1 MEYKGIAMTIAGSDS
16 GGGAGIQADLKTF
29 QAFDVFGVSAVTS
42 ITAQNTTGVR
52 SVQDIDTEI
61 IADQI
66 DMIMEDMGCGAAKTG
81 MLSNKSII
89 ETVAEK
95 IQQYK
100 IDKLVV
106 DPVMVAESG
115 DRLLQEKAEKT
126 LIEKLLPLAYLL
138 TPNVYEAE
146 IIADMKISSLEDAK
160 GACKKIYKKGTQNIL
175 LKGGHLKQNKV
186 VDLLYNGK
194 DFEILEK
201 EKIDSTNTHGT
212 GCTLSSAI
220 TASLAQDKDLAP
232 SVKIAKEYI
241 TKAIA
246 MAPDIGKGHGPLYHN
261 IKPEPVSAFITEARD
276 FDYWFDKNRNIFE
289 AEFLAE
295 KELFPGS
302 ENSVSIGVGSGL
314 FASRLGIKKGVEPS
328 ENMANL
334 ARERGI
340 DVKIGRAEKIP
351 YENETFKTVLL
362 STVLSYC
369 DDPLKA
375 LQESYR
381 ILKKDGYI
389 VVSFLSREGSY
400 SMLYDLARL
409 EQKFD
414 PVRAPEHPYPLK
426 FIKGASWMST
436 ENVKKML
443 TKTKFADLEFVQT
456 LTKHP
461 HYSNDE
467 IEKPIPGY
475 QKGDYIVIR
484 ARKK

>member
-1 MEYKGIAMTIAGSDS
+1 MEYKGIAFTIAGSDS

-29 QAFDVFGVSAVTS
+29 QAFDVFGVSAITS

-52 SVQDIDTEI
+52 SVQDVDPKI

-66 DMIMEDMGCGAAKTG
+66 DMVMEDMGSGAAKTG
-81 MLSNKSII
+81 MLSNKAII
-89 ETVAEK
+89 ETVAKK
-95 IQQYK
+95 IKEYK

-106 DPVMVAESG
+106 DPVMVAASG

-126 LIEKLLPLAYLL
+126 LIEELLPLAYLL
-138 TPNVYEAE
+138 TPNIHEAE
-146 IIADMKISSLEDAK
+146 IIADMKIASIDGAK
-160 GACKKIYKKGTQNIL
+160 KASQKIYERGAQNIL
-175 LKGGHLKQNKV
+175 LKGGHLKQNKA
-186 VDLLYNGK
+186 VDLFYNGEK
-194 DFEILEK
+194 FEVLEK

-220 TASLAQDKDLAP
+220 TASLAQGKDLFSA
-232 SVKIAKEYI
+232 VLIAKEYI
-241 TKAIA
+241 TKAIV
-246 MAPDIGKGHGPLYHN
+246 MAPHIGKGHGPLYHN
-261 IKPEPVSAFITEARD
+261 VKPEPVSAFIKEAKD

-295 KELFPGS
+295 KELFPGP

-328 ENMANL
+328 ENMAAL
-334 ARERGI
+334 ARDRGI
-340 DVKIGRAEKIP
+340 DVKIGRAEDIP
-351 YENETFKTVLL
+351 YENESFKTVLL

-369 DDPLKA
+369 IDPLKA
-375 LQESYR
+375 LRESYR

-389 VVSFLSREGSY
+389 LVSFLSREGSY

-414 PVRAPEHPYPLK
+414 PDRSPEHPYPLK
-426 FIKGASWMST
+426 FIKGANWMSI

-443 TKTKFADLEFVQT
+443 TETKFTDLEFVQT
-456 LTKHP
+456 LTRHP
-461 HYSNDE
+461 RYSNDE